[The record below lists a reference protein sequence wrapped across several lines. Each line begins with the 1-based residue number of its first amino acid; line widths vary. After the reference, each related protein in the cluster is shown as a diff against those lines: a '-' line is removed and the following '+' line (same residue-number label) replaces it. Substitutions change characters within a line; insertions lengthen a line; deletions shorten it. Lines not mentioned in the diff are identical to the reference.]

1 MSREKNGKQKN
12 DKTPAAK
19 TAKEKKAAK
28 VLKRNK
34 KRTSEQYQVMENED
48 FDEAITFNLSNIIDY
63 KSNDIVVKNIVI
75 RNTIKIQY
83 LLLDFGKSQVYKKSS
98 FLRFIY
104 IAEGK
109 AEVVIN
115 NNSTFLQK
123 GDSIIIPRYVESSI
137 EANQPFKM
145 LCATVRN
152 N

>member
-19 TAKEKKAAK
+19 TAKEKKTAK

-48 FDEAITFNLSNIIDY
+48 FDEAITFNLSNIMDY

-83 LLLDFGKSQVYKKSS
+83 LLFDFGKVQIYKKSS